1 MKIAE
6 AMENYLVYLMAEKG
20 DSKKTIDAYENDLHQ
35 FLRFTKKEQAEKLT
49 LLDYEDHLAYLTSEG
64 LSKASLSRKATTI
77 KGFYRFLKN
86 EGVITVSLGE
96 MELPKRSI
104 RLPRTLSDQE
114 IRKLFGS
121 VSTESYK
128 GLLNLSMMELCYS
141 CGLRVSE
148 LCNLKIDQAN
158 VQDGYLKIRGKGD
171 KERMVPMN
179 RECQSY
185 LTLYLKER
193 KALKKT
199 KGKNLFLH
207 QDGSPVSRQYFFLAL
222 RKYGKEAGLGENIHP
237 HMLRH
242 SFATTLLENGAP
254 IRQVQELLGHSKV
267 ETTMIYTQVSTRLK
281 REGYDKAMD
290 GEKGK
295 QA

>member
-6 AMENYLVYLMAEKG
+6 AMENYLVYLMTEKG

-114 IRKLFGS
+114 IRKLFEC

-185 LTLYLKER
+185 LALYLKER

-295 QA
+295 EA